1 MFNPPP
7 SRPPDA
13 DVADAERPAGE
24 HRAARRGAAT
34 LRLEARLETDNQG
47 WVVRIPVRAE
57 EVTIRKEV
65 VVAEEVTV
73 RHQQLQEVV
82 HLDETVRR
90 EELRVE
96 TAGQLEVVPDEPAP
110 QATPSRRTRSRTR
123 RTPASDS

>member
-7 SRPPDA
+7 SGPLDAAVPDA
-13 DVADAERPAGE
+13 DRRRAER
-24 HRAARRGAAT
+24 RAPRRTAAA
-34 LRLEARLETDNQG
+34 LPLEARVETDNQG

-57 EVTIRKEV
+57 AVTIGKEV

-82 HLDETVRR
+82 RLDETVRH

-96 TAGQLEVVPDEPAP
+96 TAGQLEVVPDEPAA
-110 QATPSRRTRSRTR
+110 QAPPARRTRSRTR
-123 RTPASDS
+123 RTPAPDS